1 MTSRA
6 RRSAALLAATLA
18 AILAAGCGGGAPE
31 PKKGE
36 ASAPGP
42 PTPVRVAPV
51 ERATLA
57 EIVSAPGKIAAMSQ
71 AKVRAPFAGTLVD
84 LHVTDG
90 DRVRGGQVVGNVVA
104 RDSEAAL
111 SGAGEME
118 RDAKTDA
125 DRRDAARAL
134 ELARRNLV
142 RTPLRIASDGVVVSH
157 AASSG
162 DRVSEGEEILSI
174 AETGSLVV
182 LADVP
187 QAQLPKIRAGE
198 PTRIEIPGRAPVA
211 GTVHGILVESG
222 PSDLTAPVRID
233 LDTASPGATV
243 GLFAT
248 ARITVAERRDVPSV
262 PDAAVVRDD
271 VTGAARVAVAGADGK
286 AHWIPVTPGISQN
299 GRTEI
304 AAPVL
309 DPAARVIVSGQAG
322 LPEGTPV
329 APSR

>member
-1 MTSRA
+1 MGDPVTFRA
-6 RRSAALLAATLA
+6 RLWAVLLA
-18 AILAAGCGGGAPE
+18 AILASGCGGEAKDA
-31 PKKGE
+31 KKQD
-36 ASAPGP
+36 AAAPGP
-42 PTPVRVAPV
+42 PTPVRIAPV

-71 AKVRAPFAGTLVD
+71 AKIRAPFAGTLVE
-84 LHVTDG
+84 LRVTDG
-90 DRVRGGQVVGNVVA
+90 DRVHRGQVVGSVVA

-111 SGAGEME
+111 AGAREME
-118 RDAKTDA
+118 REAKTDA
-125 DRRDAARAL
+125 ERRDASRAVD
-134 ELARRNLV
+134 LAQRNLV
-142 RTPLRIASDGVVVSH
+142 RSPLAVASDGVVVSH
-157 AASSG
+157 AASAG
-162 DRVSEGEEILSI
+162 DRVSEGEEILSV

-198 PTRIEIPGRAPVA
+198 PARIEIPGRAPVA
-211 GTVHGILVESG
+211 GRVHGILAESG

-233 LDTASPGATV
+233 LDAAPGAAV

-248 ARITVAERRDVPSV
+248 ARITVAERRDVPAV

-271 VTGAARVAVAGADGK
+271 VTGASRVAVAGADGK
-286 AHWIPVTPGISQN
+286 AHWIAVTPGIAQG

-304 AAPVL
+304 AVPAL
-309 DPAARVIVSGQAG
+309 DPATRVIVAGQAG

>member
-1 MTSRA
+1 MGNAMTSRMRLPA
-6 RRSAALLAATLA
+6 AIAAALFAFA
-18 AILAAGCGGGAPE
+18 CGGDGKDA
-31 PKKGE
+31 KKE
-36 ASAPGP
+36 ETPAPGP

-57 EIVSAPGKIAAMSQ
+57 EIVSAPGKVAAMSQ
-71 AKVRAPFAGTLVD
+71 AKIRAPFAGTLVE
-84 LHVTDG
+84 LRVTDG
-90 DRVRGGQVVGNVVA
+90 DRVARGEVVGAVVA

-111 SGAGEME
+111 AGAREME
-118 RDAKTDA
+118 REARTDA
-125 DRRDAARAL
+125 ERRDAARAV

-142 RTPLRIASDGVVVSH
+142 RASLTVAADGLVVSH
-157 AASSG
+157 AASAG
-162 DRVSEGEEILSI
+162 DRVSEGEEILSV
-174 AETGSLVV
+174 AETDSLVV

-187 QAQLPKIRAGE
+187 QAALPKIRPGE
-198 PTRIEIPGRAPVA
+198 PAAIEIPGRPPVS
-211 GTVHGILVESG
+211 GRVHGILAESG

-233 LDTASPGATV
+233 VDAAPGLAV

-248 ARITVAERRDVPSV
+248 ARITVAERRDVPAV

-271 VTGAARVAVAGADGK
+271 VTGASRVAVVGADGK
-286 AHWIPVTPGISQN
+286 AHWIAVTPGIAQN

-304 AAPVL
+304 SAPAL
-309 DPAARVIVSGQAG
+309 DPGARVIVSGQAG

>member
-1 MTSRA
+1 MTFRA
-6 RRSAALLAATLA
+6 RLSTLLLA
-18 AILAAGCGGGAPE
+18 AILASGCGGSATD
-31 PKKGE
+31 PKKE
-36 ASAPGP
+36 QSSAPGP
-42 PTPVRVAPV
+42 ATPVRVAPV
-51 ERATLA
+51 EKATLA
-57 EIVSAPGKIAAMSQ
+57 EIVSAPGKITAMSQ
-71 AKVRAPFAGTLVD
+71 EKVRAPFAGTLVEFT
-84 LHVTDG
+84 VTDG
-90 DRVRGGQVVGNVVA
+90 DRVRRGQIVGSVVA

-111 SGAGEME
+111 AGAREME
-118 RDAKTDA
+118 REAKSDAE
-125 DRRDAARAL
+125 RRDAARAV

-142 RTPLRIASDGVVVSH
+142 RAPLAVASDGIVVSH
-157 AASSG
+157 AASAG
-162 DRVSEGEEILSI
+162 DRVSEDEEILSI
-174 AETGSLVV
+174 AETKSLVV

-198 PTRIEIPGRAPVA
+198 AVQIEIPGRPPA
-211 GTVHGILVESG
+211 GGRVHGILAESG

-233 LDTASPGATV
+233 LDAAPGMAV

-271 VTGAARVAVAGADGK
+271 VTGASRVAVAGADGK
-286 AHWIPVTPGISQN
+286 AHWIAVTPGIAQN

-304 AAPVL
+304 AAPPL
-309 DPAARVIVSGQAG
+309 DPAIRVIVSGQAG

>member
-1 MTSRA
+1 MISRIRA
-6 RRSAALLAATLA
+6 SAAVLAT
-18 AILAAGCGGGAPE
+18 ILACGCGGGAKDA
-31 PKKGE
+31 KKGE
-36 ASAPGP
+36 PEAPAP
-42 PTPVRVAPV
+42 ATPVRVAPI

-57 EIVSAPGKIAAMSQ
+57 EVVAAPGKIAAMSQ
-71 AKVRAPFAGTLVD
+71 EKVRAPFAGTLVE
-84 LHVTDG
+84 LRVTDG
-90 DRVRGGQVVGNVVA
+90 DRVRRGEAVGSVVA
-104 RDSEAAL
+104 RDSKAAL
-111 SGAGEME
+111 SGAREME

-125 DRRDAARAL
+125 ERRDAARAV

-142 RTPLRIASDGVVVSH
+142 RAPLSASADGIVVSH
-157 AASSG
+157 AASAG
-162 DRVSEGEEILSI
+162 DRVSEDEEILSI

-198 PTRIEIPGRAPVA
+198 AAQIEIPGRPPAA
-211 GTVHGILVESG
+211 GRVHGILAESG

-233 LDTASPGATV
+233 IDPASGVAV

-248 ARITVAERRDVPSV
+248 ARITVAERPDVPTV

-271 VTGAARVAVAGADGK
+271 VTGASRMALVGVDGK
-286 AHWIPVTPGISQN
+286 AHWIAVTPGIAQG

-304 AAPVL
+304 AAPPL
-309 DPAARVIVSGQAG
+309 DPASRVIVSGQAG

-329 APSR
+329 APGK

>member
-1 MTSRA
+1 MGDAMTLRK
-6 RRSAALLAATLA
+6 RRSAALLAA
-18 AILAAGCGGGAPE
+18 ILAGGCGGDARDS
-31 PKKGE
+31 KKGE
-36 ASAPGP
+36 ASASGP

-51 ERATLA
+51 ERTTLA
-57 EIVSAPGKIAAMSQ
+57 QIVSAPGKIAAMSQ

-84 LHVTDG
+84 FTVTDG
-90 DRVRGGQVVGNVVA
+90 DQVHRGQVVGSVVA

-111 SGAGEME
+111 AGAGEME

-125 DRRDAARAL
+125 ERRDAARAV

-142 RTPLRIASDGVVVSH
+142 RAPLRVASDGIVVSH

-198 PTRIEIPGRAPVA
+198 PTRIEIPGRDPIA
-211 GTVHGILVESG
+211 GRLHGILAESG

-233 LDTASPGATV
+233 LDPASPGAAV
-243 GLFAT
+243 GLFAM
-248 ARITVAERRDVPSV
+248 ARITVAERRNVPSV

-271 VTGAARVAVAGADGK
+271 VTGASRVAVAGADGK
-286 AHWIPVTPGISQN
+286 AHWIAVTPGISQN

-304 AAPVL
+304 AAPEL
-309 DPAARVIVSGQAG
+309 DPATRVIVSGQAG
-322 LPEGTPV
+322 LPEGTAV

>member
-1 MTSRA
+1 MIFRIRVSA
-6 RRSAALLAATLA
+6 VALAILLAALLAT
-18 AILAAGCGGGAPE
+18 GCGGGSAKD
-31 PKKGE
+31 PKKE
-36 ASAPGP
+36 SAAPAP
-42 PTPVRVAPV
+42 ATPVRVAAV

-57 EIVSAPGKIAAMSQ
+57 EVVSVPGKIAAMSQ
-71 AKVRAPFAGTLVD
+71 EKVRAPFAGTLVE
-84 LHVTDG
+84 LRVTDG
-90 DRVRGGQVVGNVVA
+90 DRVRRGEAVGSVVA

-111 SGAGEME
+111 AGAREME
-118 RDAKTDA
+118 REAKTEA
-125 DRRDAARAL
+125 ERRDAARAVD
-134 ELARRNLV
+134 LARRNLV
-142 RTPLRIASDGVVVSH
+142 RAPLSAAADGIVVSH
-157 AASSG
+157 AASAG
-162 DRVSEGEEILSI
+162 DRVSEDEEILSI

-187 QAQLPKIRAGE
+187 QAQLPKIHAGE
-198 PTRIEIPGRAPVA
+198 PARIEIPGRPPIA
-211 GTVHGILVESG
+211 GRVHGILAESG

-233 LDTASPGATV
+233 IDPAPGAAV

-248 ARITVAERRDVPSV
+248 ARITVAERRDVPAV

-271 VTGAARVAVAGADGK
+271 VTGASRVAVVGADAK
-286 AHWIPVTPGISQN
+286 AHWIAVTPGIAQD

-304 AAPVL
+304 AAPAL